1 MLTWNASEPT
11 PKQLIIKT
19 LLQNCR
25 KRHFTRGA
33 VLIHDNEHNDILY
46 YLLVG
51 TLHVCVHCEST
62 SQEVVISQVEEGQ
75 FVGELG
81 LFRQATCYNRGASVR
96 AACHVS
102 VAEISYRQFY
112 LAAREDPRL
121 INVVTAQI
129 VERLNHSNR
138 LIGELTFDTVTS
150 RLVKTLMRLCDGPHA
165 KHIKGVGV
173 QLVISRQTLSKLIG
187 ATRERT
193 SKCLDRIEDE
203 GLVKTCGRRI
213 VVLNTGRRFGRSTA
227 RLCARR
233 RRA

>member
-11 PKQLIIKT
+11 PKPMIIKT
-19 LLQNCR
+19 LLKNCR
-25 KRHFTRGA
+25 MRQFNRGA
-33 VLIHDNEHNDILY
+33 VLIHEHERSDVLY
-46 YLLVG
+46 YLLLG
-51 TLHVCVHCEST
+51 TLHVSVHCEST
-62 SQEVVISQVEEGQ
+62 NQEVVISQVEEGE

-96 AACHVS
+96 AAGHVS
-102 VAEISYRQFY
+102 VAEITHRQFY

-121 INVVTAQI
+121 LDVVTAQI

-150 RLVKTLMRLCDGPHA
+150 RLIKTLVRLCDGPHA
-165 KHIKGVGV
+165 KRIKGVGV
-173 QLVISRQTLSKLIG
+173 QLQISRQMLSKLIG

-213 VVLNTGRRFGRSTA
+213 LVLNTSRRFGRSTA

-233 RRA
+233 RRV